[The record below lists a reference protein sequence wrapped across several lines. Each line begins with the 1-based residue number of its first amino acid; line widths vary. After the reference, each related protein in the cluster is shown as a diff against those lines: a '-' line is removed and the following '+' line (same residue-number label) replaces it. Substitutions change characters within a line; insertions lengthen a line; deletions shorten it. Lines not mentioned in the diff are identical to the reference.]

1 MFTTYD
7 QIAAILL
14 EQVGMNP
21 EPLVKAI
28 VLVML
33 LMEDSGPEEIDPD
46 TAVRGLENM
55 AYELLQLTGNDRA
68 EFLAV
73 WVR

>member
-1 MFTTYD
+1 VD
-7 QIAAILL
+7 
-14 EQVGMNP
+14 P

-28 VLVML
+28 ISAML
-33 LMEDSGPEEIDPD
+33 LMEHSDPGEIDPD

-55 AYELLQLTGNDRA
+55 AHELLQLTGNDRA

-73 WVR
+73 LDSIAVSVTDEPTAGTW